1 MEELDLSRRSETSS
15 TYTVTD
21 LDSTRGDLLTN
32 QSSSNKAA
40 IIGSKKKSKKQV
52 EDVLGF

>member
-15 TYTVTD
+15 NTVTD

-32 QSSSNKAA
+32 QNSSNQAA